1 MSDGTHNVEDLE
13 QSYLPDQAGH
23 YNEIEKE
30 KTQALE
36 WSIRGEND
44 MSIVSLGRNM
54 RKAVHKTSNL
64 NSQ

>member
-1 MSDGTHNVEDLE
+1 MSEGTHNVEDLE

-30 KTQALE
+30 KNKL

-44 MSIVSLGRNM
+44 MSIVVSAG
-54 RKAVHKTSNL
+54 T
-64 NSQ
+64 